1 MEKFNSQEASHW
13 IKKLILL
20 GFSLAFV
27 GCQTTVV
34 LTSDPP
40 GSNVFDGDN
49 LLGITPLTINLKD
62 LKEKKADGYLLGVQK
77 SGYHRVMLW
86 LPGWINGLDVS
97 LNMKPFIVKE
107 QDANRPS
114 QSSASRRVVYANTA
128 DLFKIQNRIL
138 SDQETSAEV
147 LVELEKQIE
156 ANPDL
161 GSLAFLKA
169 VVLAR
174 QNKDDEAKILL
185 TRAMQLSPREYDFLS
200 MYNILGGVSTP
211 EKADAAAKPAEE
223 AQKP

>member
-1 MEKFNSQEASHW
+1 MEKMSLNRNPRLL
-13 IKKLILL
+13 KLLILL
-20 GFSLAFV
+20 WFSLMFAA
-27 GCQTTVV
+27 CQTTVV

-40 GSNVFDGDN
+40 GSNVYEGEN
-49 LLGITPLTINLKD
+49 LLGVTPLTINLKD
-62 LKEKKADGYLLGVQK
+62 LKEKKADGFLLGLQK
-77 SGYHRVMLW
+77 PGYHRVMLW

-97 LNMKPFIVKE
+97 LNMKPFAVKDE
-107 QDANRPS
+107 DGNRPS

-128 DLFKIQNRIL
+128 ELFKVQNRIL
-138 SDQETSAEV
+138 SDQETSPEV
-147 LVELEKQIE
+147 LAELDKQMK

-174 QNKDDEAKILL
+174 QNKDDEAKVLL

-200 MYNILGGVSTP
+200 MFNILGGVTTG
-211 EKADAAAKPAEE
+211 KGVQAAKPANE

>member
-1 MEKFNSQEASHW
+1 MEKMSSNRNLTMLKQM
-13 IKKLILL
+13 ILL
-20 GFSLAFV
+20 GISLVFA
-27 GCQTTVV
+27 GCQTSVV

-40 GSNVFDGDN
+40 GSNVYEGEN
-49 LLGITPLTINLKD
+49 LLGATPMTINLKE
-62 LKEKKADGYLLGVQK
+62 LKEKKADGFLLGLQK
-77 SGYHRVMLW
+77 PGYHRVMVW

-97 LNMKPFIVKE
+97 INMKPFAVKE
-107 QDANRPS
+107 QDGNRPS

-138 SDQETSAEV
+138 SDQETSPEV
-147 LVELEKQIE
+147 LAEIDRQIK

-174 QNKDDEAKILL
+174 QNKDDEAKVLL

-200 MYNILGGVSTP
+200 MFNILGGVTTG
-211 EKADAAAKPAEE
+211 KGVQAAKPANE